1 MSKSEHEDRKLSRIC
16 AEQQDAYLRRS
27 STRFLE
33 CAIHLC
39 ATHMSLEEVAQLLE
53 TEAKMLRDLG

>member
-1 MSKSEHEDRKLSRIC
+1 MPNSEHENNRLSRIC

-27 STRFLE
+27 SIRFLE

-39 ATHMSLEEVAQLLE
+39 VTHMSLEEVARLLE
-53 TEAKMLRDLG
+53 AEAKMLRDLG